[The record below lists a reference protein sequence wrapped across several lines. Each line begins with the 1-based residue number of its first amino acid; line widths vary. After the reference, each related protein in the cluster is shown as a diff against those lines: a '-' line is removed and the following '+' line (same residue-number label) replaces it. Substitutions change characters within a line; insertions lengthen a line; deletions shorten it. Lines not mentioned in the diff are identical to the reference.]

1 MSLLPLFSWL
11 GDSSAG
17 RFMQSATWGFASVE
31 VVHLLGLALLGG
43 AVLIL
48 ALRAFGVTLRDQPIG
63 ALARG
68 LLPLL
73 IGGLVTLIASGVL
86 LVADGPLRYY
96 ANVAFRV
103 KMALLLAA
111 TLFGLY
117 LYRAFVRGSQPPRLA
132 TAISVLLWLGVGLAG
147 RAIGLL

>member
-1 MSLLPLFSWL
+1 
-11 GDSSAG
+11 
-17 RFMQSATWGFASVE
+17 MQGATWAFASVE

-48 ALRAFGVTLRDQPIG
+48 GLRAVGVILPDQPLG
-63 ALARG
+63 VLARG
-68 LLPLL
+68 LVALL
-73 IGGLVTLIASGVL
+73 SAGLVTLIASGVL

-96 ANVAFRV
+96 ANAAFRL

-111 TLFGLY
+111 ILSGLHV
-117 LYRAFVRGSQPPRLA
+117 YRALQRGSQPTRV
-132 TAISVLLWLGVGLAG
+132 AIVISALLWLGVGLAG

>member
-11 GDSSAG
+11 GDSWAG
-17 RFMQSATWGFASVE
+17 RFMQSSTWGFASVE
-31 VVHLLGLALLGG
+31 VLHLLGLALLGG

-48 ALRAFGVTLRDQPIG
+48 GLRAFGVILRDQPTS

-68 LLPLL
+68 LGPLL
-73 IGGLVTLIASGVL
+73 IGGLVTLVTSGVL

-96 ANVAFRV
+96 ANIAFRV
-103 KMALLLAA
+103 KMVLLLTA
-111 TLFGLY
+111 TSSGLY
-117 LYRAFVRGSQPPRLA
+117 LYRAYARGSQPPRVA
-132 TAISVLLWLGVGLAG
+132 IAISVLLWLGVGLAG